1 MGRIANSNP
10 HLRSAQRAA
19 ARHGSLGTVGF
30 RTGKQD
36 MFLVD
41 TFAGLTSPIA
51 SKQCQLIIDFATK
64 LLACHAGAVITLGV
78 GAAKPRQAKV
88 PRTERWLRSGPQ
100 RRPVM
105 LQSRRVPGT

>member
-1 MGRIANSNP
+1 MGRNANSNP
-10 HLRSAQRAA
+10 HSRSAQRAA

-64 LLACHAGAVITLGV
+64 PLARHSDAVTIPWV
-78 GAAKPRQAKV
+78 CAAQARQAKG
-88 PRTERWLRSGPQ
+88 PRTERSLRSGPQ
-100 RRPVM
+100 RRQAM
-105 LQSRRVPGT
+105 LQRS